1 MLTILEWAGAIGGAL
16 GALLLAFKCR
26 WSGYGFV
33 LFICSNA
40 AWLTYGMLTDTYGM
54 VAMQVVCTCTSLIG
68 IWRWLIRPRKAAS
81 YRVDSDMLPSEVI
94 FQATRGRGVL
104 QEARNG

>member
-1 MLTILEWAGAIGGAL
+1 MLTALEWLGAIGGAS
-16 GALLLAFKCR
+16 GALLLAFNCR

-33 LFICSNA
+33 LFLGSNA

-54 VAMQVVCTCTSLIG
+54 VAMQVVCTFTSLIG
-68 IWRWLIRPRKAAS
+68 VWRWLIQPRKVAS
-81 YRVDSDMLPSEVI
+81 YRDDSDMLPSEVI